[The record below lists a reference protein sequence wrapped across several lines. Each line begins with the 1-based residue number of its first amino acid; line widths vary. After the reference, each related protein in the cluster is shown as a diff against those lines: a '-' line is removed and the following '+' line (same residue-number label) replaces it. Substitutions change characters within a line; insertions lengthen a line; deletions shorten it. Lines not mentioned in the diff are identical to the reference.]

1 MALRGK
7 TTGKKSTTKKP
18 SRSKA
23 PSEKPKARKVHVR
36 RGATGASRKSAAA
49 QKTPSIEAIARKIVR
64 ATTNPAQLKL
74 GDLYSESCTSL
85 EAGSTEPTVGLAGLA
100 DKLAWWES
108 ITEDQ
113 TWKPRNVWTKGNTI
127 AIQWDAE
134 VKFRDGRTIQFDEV
148 AVHEV
153 RGGKIVAECYYYD
166 PTLFAPPEQTSAAP
180 PQAEAGPPP
189 EAEVPKGPEPAP
201 LVGSPP
207 VDPIDL

>member
-7 TTGKKSTTKKP
+7 TTGKKGTAKKP

-23 PSEKPKARKVHVR
+23 SEKPTARKVQTR
-36 RGATGASRKSAAA
+36 RGATSASRKPAAA
-49 QKTPSIEAIARKIVR
+49 RKTPSIEAVARKIVR

-74 GDLYSESCTSL
+74 EDLYADSCTSY
-85 EAGSTEPTVGLAGLA
+85 EAGSTEPAVGLAGLA
-100 DKLAWWES
+100 EKLAWWES

-153 RGGKIVAECYYYD
+153 RGGKIVAERFYYD
-166 PTLFAPPEQTSAAP
+166 PRPFAPPEQEAAAP
-180 PQAEAGPPP
+180 PQAEAAPPP
-189 EAEVPKGPEPAP
+189 EPEALKGPEPAP